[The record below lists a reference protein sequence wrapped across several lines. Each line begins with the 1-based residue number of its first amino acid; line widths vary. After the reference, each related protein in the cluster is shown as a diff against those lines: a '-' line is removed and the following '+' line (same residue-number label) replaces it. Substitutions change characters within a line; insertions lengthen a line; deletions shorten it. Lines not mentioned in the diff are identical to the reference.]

1 MQETRRKLKQT
12 WNGMLHRCHKP
23 SPSQYKDGTVYHYY
37 LKGVSVCD
45 EWRSDFEAF
54 YSWALLNG
62 YMPGLTIDRI
72 DPDGD
77 YSPEN
82 CRFLT
87 KRENS
92 LRARKNAVSD
102 EYSEKYRKGL
112 GRYYTVLHLCGTN
125 FGVVDR
131 VHLTYH
137 DTLLR
142 YRELRK
148 ELKRGRVLLR
158 RVHTKETMDIK
169 ENSMVSVD

>member
-12 WNGMLHRCHKP
+12 WRGMLHRCHKP
-23 SPSQYKDGTVYHYY
+23 SPSQYKDGTVYYY
-37 LKGVSVCD
+37 LKGISVCD

-54 YSWALLNG
+54 YSWALANG
-62 YMPGLTIDRI
+62 YKPGLTIDRI

-77 YSPEN
+77 YSPQN
-82 CRFLT
+82 CRWLT
-87 KRENS
+87 KKENG
-92 LRARKNAVSD
+92 LRARKSTVTD

-112 GRYYTVLHLCGTN
+112 GRYYTVIHWCGTT

-142 YRELRK
+142 EEELRK
-148 ELKRGRVLLR
+148 KLKSGRILLR
-158 RVHTKETMDIK
+158 RIHTKETMDIK
-169 ENSMVSVD
+169 ERARVPMD